1 MSPAA
6 EGPTVDPQ
14 SGAGWSDPSDL
25 LRRQLFER
33 RMVALTGRLDDEQ
46 ANGVGVALMALDA
59 SGDEAVQLQIAS
71 DDGTIGAA
79 LALMDIVELLGVPV
93 RATCVGAAGPAL
105 GVLAVC
111 HHRTV
116 SPHARLRLYEP
127 PVEFTGRARQ
137 LEQMATMHMDQWG
150 QFCTRLAEVTG
161 QPVDRLRSDAATG
174 RFLTAEEAV
183 RYGLADEVAAPD
195 ARVYR
200 LPDRPMGFGP
210 R

>member
-1 MSPAA
+1 M
-6 EGPTVDPQ
+6 VDPEV
-14 SGAGWSDPSDL
+14 GTGWPDPQDL
-25 LRRQLFER
+25 LSRRLFER
-33 RMVALTGRLDDEQ
+33 RMVALTGRLDDQQ
-46 ANGVGVALMALDA
+46 ANRVGVALMALDA
-59 SGDEAVQLQIAS
+59 SGDDAAHLQIAS
-71 DDGTIGAA
+71 DDGNVGAA
-79 LALMDIVELLGVPV
+79 LTLMDIVELLGVPV
-93 RATCVGAAGPAL
+93 RATCVGQASGPAL

-127 PVEFTGRARQ
+127 AVEFAGDAHQ
-137 LEQMATMHMDQWG
+137 LQQMAAMHLDQWG
-150 QFCTRLAEVTG
+150 QFCSRLAEVTG
-161 QPVDRLRSDAATG
+161 QPLDRVRSDAAAG

-183 RYGLADEVAAPD
+183 GYGLADEVAGPD